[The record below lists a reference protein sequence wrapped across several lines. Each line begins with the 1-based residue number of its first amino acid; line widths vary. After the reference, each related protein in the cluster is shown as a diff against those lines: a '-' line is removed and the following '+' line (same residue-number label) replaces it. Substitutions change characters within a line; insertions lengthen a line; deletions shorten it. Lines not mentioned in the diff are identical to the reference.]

1 MDGASVVE
9 MLASAG
15 VGSLPTLMLALRA
28 YAQRNAAVANLEEA
42 KAEAVKEATAALK
55 ITAEQAQSLAREALE
70 EARRAREESKRAR
83 DDERKCSALLGAL
96 RSEFDELC
104 RQVRGSPRP
113 RNVR

>member
-83 DDERKCSALLGAL
+83 KLAAKSRAQSQADGKKPEESSG
-96 RSEFDELC
+96 
-104 RQVRGSPRP
+104 
-113 RNVR
+113 